1 MPLHKLSQKSFVNGQ
16 YDRTAQNQESVSGGG
31 VVASGLSYA
40 KNVLSSDKGELRKRL
55 GTRFLK
61 QLNDATVIV
70 PFRNKDKDDILL
82 FSPNKL
88 DVLEY
93 VEGQVGS
100 VENYQQGTDT
110 KVEKTWTSNTVDG
123 YTVSVPTRG
132 TSGNAAFN
140 MFQDP
145 HYPFST
151 PSEAVDYPFVGGYE
165 YLGDTAGGGIYPPNQ
180 FFMKMQLPNGGIVG
194 KFSVIFATTHNR
206 GDVPTESGYTGY
218 TNAVIQYSDDNNI
231 WTSVNTVISSTAGN
245 TPYYVWRFK
254 SVRNGNVVTIDTRYI
269 ENIIMYDVILNDNVD
284 NHRYWRVL
292 FSNPVDSHDRLYS
305 QKLNIQ
311 FYTRSLT
318 PYSTITTDITEL
330 KNIKYAQNGNDM
342 KLTDGEHNPK
352 TITLG
357 AGYSCSDYIPTSPNT
372 LWTDLGKPSCVEY
385 FQNRLWW
392 GGFDAFPNRVIASKF
407 NQINY
412 YTTNTPAQVDDAL
425 DLSCNQLKSPITNL
439 KGGQKVMYC
448 FSEDGISN
456 IDGGS
461 TGMLATNQN
470 IEFILK
476 NRMPAGSSTPGFKDD
491 VMLYSSSDGTKLYGV
506 DFDLLVNRFQV
517 SDLAK
522 YAKDIT
528 KAKITELHYVNN
540 ESKLVYGLTEEG
552 FMFALLYEK
561 GQYQGFFPMDFNG
574 TVYDIAPIKVG
585 RDYKLLMVVFRD
597 GNWYLE
603 EKLDVGKYIDT
614 STPRLTSEE
623 KKWATYDNLE
633 NNIALDCY
641 QTYDLSFDANIQI
654 VSENRVD
661 SNIDLSSYINKTL
674 MFKNED
680 SEDFVICSIYNSELQ
695 SKWTPFA
702 VNENLSTMRNI
713 SGLIYANNQFIA
725 IGSLQYVYISTSSD
739 GVNWET
745 PTQISSMEWHGADS
759 IAYNGSLYVLIGDDR
774 ITTSTDLI
782 TWTTP
787 VYDANMSSHRWL
799 CLTYKSGNFIAIST
813 DGYISTSSNGT
824 TWTTPTAN
832 ANLGNDKVWRSIATN
847 GSKFVLLGNE
857 GYISTSTDGTTWT
870 AATQPTVLFNSSYNQ
885 TWRSI
890 SYDGTKFIV
899 LSVDGSFST
908 STDGVTWTLPIKD
921 ANLGNNAWL
930 LLSYG
935 NSNLIALNATG
946 GLSNNESSS
955 IVENYYKNTVQIET
969 QRGNTTSFTK
979 TYPEFTTFQPNLPSS
994 ASIGVISEG
1003 RYFNAQVPDSDGY
1016 ITLPVPC
1023 HKVIYGVNYE
1033 ALAILKIQTPYE
1045 SMKQVAQVDV
1055 SVIDTTHLEIG
1066 TDFSDTQNIEKIDD
1080 SSYYDLTRITM
1091 NDTYRIVVSDTPEM
1105 TKNVILRSNKGVPF
1119 TVNAVD
1125 VYVNY
1130 SNLGGD

>member
-1 MPLHKLSQKSFVNGQ
+1 MPKLSQKSFVSGQ
-16 YDRTAQNQESVSGGG
+16 YDRIAQNQESIQGGG
-31 VVASGLSYA
+31 IVASGLSYS
-40 KNVLSSDKGELRKRL
+40 KNNLSSDKGELRKRL
-55 GTRFLK
+55 GTKFLK
-61 QLNDATVIV
+61 QLDGATVIV
-70 PFRNKDKDDILL
+70 PFRNKENDDILL
-82 FSPNKL
+82 FSEGKL
-88 DVLEY
+88 DILEY
-93 VEGQVGS
+93 TEGGLSIQ
-100 VENYQQGTDT
+100 NYITYVDT
-110 KVEKTWTSNTVDG
+110 KVEKTWNSDTTDG
-123 YTVSVPTRG
+123 YTVSVTHRG
-132 TSGNAAFN
+132 TSGNAAYH
-140 MFQDP
+140 MFDNP
-145 HYPFST
+145 YYPGASA
-151 PSEAVDYPFVGGYE
+151 SQQADHPFVGGYE
-165 YLGDTAGGGIYPPNQ
+165 YLGDMAGGGIYIPNA
-180 FFMKMQLPNGGIVG
+180 FFAKLQLPSNGVIG
-194 KFSVIFATTHNR
+194 KFTVIFAASHQS
-206 GDVPTESGYTGY
+206 GVVPYESGYTGY
-218 TNAVIQYSDDNNI
+218 TNAVIQYSDDNIN
-231 WTSVNTVISSTAGN
+231 WTPVQTIISSRVGNAPYYAWRFPTIRSGN
-245 TPYYVWRFK
+245 TY
-254 SVRNGNVVTIDTRYI
+254 TIDTSRF
-269 ENIIMYDVILNDNVD
+269 ENIIMYDVILNEFVGQ
-284 NHRYWRVL
+284 HLYWRVY
-292 FSNPVDSHDRLYS
+292 FTNPVDGGRRLYS
-305 QKLNIQ
+305 PKLNIQ
-311 FYTRSLT
+311 FYTRSET
-318 PYSTITTDITEL
+318 QYSTIYTDITNL
-330 KNIKYAQNGNDM
+330 KNIKYSQSGNDM
-342 KLTDGEHNPK
+342 KLVDGEHTPK
-352 TITLG
+352 TISLG
-357 AGYSCSDYIPTSPNT
+357 AGYSYSNFTPSAPSDF
-372 LWTDLGKPSCVEY
+372 WTTWGNPSCVQY
-385 FQNRLWW
+385 CQNRLWF
-392 GGFDAFPNRVIASKF
+392 GGFSAYPTTVLASKF
-407 NQINY
+407 NNISDFSY
-412 YTTNTPAQVDDAL
+412 STPAQTNDGL
-425 DLSCNQLKSPITNL
+425 ELKCNQLKSKISNL
-439 KGGQKVMYC
+439 TAGQNILYC
-448 FSEDGISN
+448 FSQDGISN

-461 TGMLATNQN
+461 NGLANNTNV
-470 IEFILK
+470 EFLLK
-476 NRMPAGSSTPGFKDD
+476 NRMPAGDSTPAFKDD
-491 VMLYSSSDGTKLYGV
+491 IMLYSSSDGTKLYGV

-540 ESKLVYGLTEEG
+540 ESKLVYGLMEDG
-552 FMFALLYEK
+552 SMFALLYEK
-561 GQYQGFFPMDFNG
+561 GQYQGFFPLDFGG

-585 RDYKLLMVVFRD
+585 RNYKLLMVVFRD

-832 ANLGNDKVWRSIATN
+832 ANLGNNKVWRSIATN

-857 GYISTSTDGTTWT
+857 GYVSTSTDGTTWT
-870 AATQPTVLFNSSYNQ
+870 TATQPTVLFNSSYNQ

-1091 NDTYRIVVSDTPEM
+1091 NDAYRLVLSDTTET
-1105 TKNVILRSNKGVPF
+1105 TKNLILRSNKGVPF
-1119 TVNAVD
+1119 TVIAVD
-1125 VYVNY
+1125 MYVNY

>member
-180 FFMKMQLPNGGIVG
+180 FFMKMQLPNDGIVG

-641 QTYDLSFDANIQI
+641 QTYDESFDAETQITDETHI
-654 VSENRVD
+654 VSNVD
-661 SNIDLSSYINKTL
+661 LSDYVGKTIMLSNDNSKDFVVATVKSVQVLYAWNASYSLDGSIVCYTDNAQPVAGDLLYDKYGAVLEGWDLPGNYVPADVYPGHITVLAPPRFGIRQAVTGYEDPSSNIC
-674 MFKNED
+674 
-680 SEDFVICSIYNSELQ
+680 VVSIEIE
-695 SKWTPFA
+695 T
-702 VNENLSTMRNI
+702 VRGT
-713 SGLIYANNQFIA
+713 
-725 IGSLQYVYISTSSD
+725 STS
-739 GVNWET
+739 
-745 PTQISSMEWHGADS
+745 
-759 IAYNGSLYVLIGDDR
+759 Y
-774 ITTSTDLI
+774 
-782 TWTTP
+782 
-787 VYDANMSSHRWL
+787 
-799 CLTYKSGNFIAIST
+799 
-813 DGYISTSSNGT
+813 
-824 TWTTPTAN
+824 
-832 ANLGNDKVWRSIATN
+832 
-847 GSKFVLLGNE
+847 
-857 GYISTSTDGTTWT
+857 
-870 AATQPTVLFNSSYNQ
+870 
-885 TWRSI
+885 
-890 SYDGTKFIV
+890 TKI
-899 LSVDGSFST
+899 
-908 STDGVTWTLPIKD
+908 
-921 ANLGNNAWL
+921 
-930 LLSYG
+930 
-935 NSNLIALNATG
+935 
-946 GLSNNESSS
+946 
-955 IVENYYKNTVQIET
+955 
-969 QRGNTTSFTK
+969 
-979 TYPEFTTFQPNLPSS
+979 YPEFTEFVPNLPRS
-994 ASIGVISEG
+994 ASVGVISEG